1 MLNFKVQFRFMRFI
15 EDKLNWVSSA
25 KQMVSFLNDNIR
37 YSWNRQMHLL
47 IVTQLAERSLPRPQP
62 RVVAVSSNFFLNIYF
77 YWKDK
82 NGLYLTTSYPI
93 SHIYMVYMVYKV
105 YHVSCSCFVYVSSY
119 YIVCESIV
127 PPLRV
132 RIPIIRSINWSKCSI
147 WRLAAK
153 NIWTLFN

>member
-25 KQMVSFLNDNIR
+25 KQMVSFLNDHLR

-77 YWKDK
+77 NWKDK
-82 NGLYLTTSYPI
+82 NGLYLTTSL
-93 SHIYMVYMVYKV
+93 SHINKV
-105 YHVSCSCFVYVSSY
+105 YHVSCSYFVYVSSY
-119 YIVCESIV
+119 YIICESIV
-127 PPLRV
+127 PSLRV